1 LRTSLS
7 YCASC
12 SSSASTRGL
21 IEATK
26 HGTDLVHHQRAA
38 HRHHNPAM
46 PPPNSRL
53 NRNRQCAWDTIQK
66 GWAMTEQTDHL
77 ARAREEIA
85 ARVASFKATQQ
96 KFERE
101 REEFCVT
108 TLENARNGSDG
119 KAFWS

>member
-1 LRTSLS
+1 
-7 YCASC
+7 
-12 SSSASTRGL
+12 
-21 IEATK
+21 
-26 HGTDLVHHQRAA
+26 
-38 HRHHNPAM
+38 
-46 PPPNSRL
+46 
-53 NRNRQCAWDTIQK
+53 
-66 GWAMTEQTDHL
+66 MTEQTDHL